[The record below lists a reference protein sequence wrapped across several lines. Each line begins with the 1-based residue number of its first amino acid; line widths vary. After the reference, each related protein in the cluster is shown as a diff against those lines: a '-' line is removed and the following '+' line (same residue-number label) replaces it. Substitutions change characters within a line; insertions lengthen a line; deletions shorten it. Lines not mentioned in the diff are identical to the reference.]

1 MDISDIAKL
10 AGVSP
15 STVSKVINHKDSS
28 ISDATRERVLKIVR
42 EYHYSPYSRSRA
54 TKDWLIGVVFRSP
67 ISLDSTLDGILNVA
81 QRAGYAPLVLNSNL
95 DLEQERKNLEALKS
109 TGAAGVIWEPVN
121 GESLSYRGI
130 LDASGAK
137 VVTIGANGGDL
148 SLLIP
153 YEKATYEITAEL
165 IGRDHRRIGCLVT
178 EGRRTPDF
186 IQGFKR
192 CLFEHGMAF
201 TESLIHTEVS
211 ADLLGKIGSGE
222 LTGIVCSHY
231 QMAKKLHERLAT
243 LHYHTPDDVSIVSL
257 RNDSGTSWTDDPG
270 DAISTYTIKNSDFG
284 RLACERLIGKMT
296 GKPAAGDHFDGLKL
310 NNTNSL
316 GNPPTSRSK
325 HAVVVGSINIDTRL
339 SVPTLPD
346 EGKTVTTD
354 RSLVYPGG
362 KGTNQAA
369 GLAKL
374 GHRVALVG
382 DVGADASSDVVYR
395 TLEHW
400 EVDTTGVY
408 RKADVETGKA
418 YIFVDPEGQSMIT
431 VLSGANA
438 FLSADDL
445 AAREQLFE
453 GAQYCLVQT
462 EIPLDAVLAALRTA
476 RHHGAKTI
484 LKPAACD
491 VLPDEI
497 LQRVDILVPNLPELN
512 TIVPGPGTIE
522 ERAAQLAERCGGTVI
537 VTLGAGG
544 CYLPPLPRRQLRCR
558 RHDRCERRFHQRAC
572 SAPHVWRQPGARHR
586 ARQLR
591 GGLQHHSPG
600 SCAGAHRPLR
610 PGVRERVARR
620 EGGVIAA
627 VDPCPSAQRAHFRRP
642 TSTSGPPRA

>member
-42 EYHYSPYSRSRA
+42 EYHYSPYSRSRP

-67 ISLDSTLDGILNVA
+67 ISLDSTLDGILDVA
-81 QRAGYAPLVLNSNL
+81 QRAGYAPLVLNSSL

-130 LDASGAK
+130 LDASDAK

-153 YEKATYEITAEL
+153 YEKATYEITSEL

-231 QMAKKLHERLAT
+231 QMAKKLHARLAT

-257 RNDSGTSWTDDPG
+257 RNDSGTSWIDDPG
-270 DAISTYTIKNSDFG
+270 DAISTYTIRNSDFG

-296 GKPAAGDHFDGLKL
+296 GKPATGDHFDGLKL

-374 GHRVALVG
+374 GHRVTLVG

-418 YIFVDPEGQSMIT
+418 YIFVDPEGRSMIT

-491 VLPDEI
+491 MLPDEI
-497 LQRVDILVPNLPELN
+497 LQKVDILVPNLPELN

-522 ERAAQLAERCGGTVI
+522 GRAARLAERCGGTVI
-537 VTLGAGG
+537 VTLGADG
-544 CYLPPLPRRQLRCR
+544 CYL
-558 RHDRCERRFHQRAC
+558 
-572 SAPHVWRQPGARHR
+572 
-586 ARQLR
+586 
-591 GGLQHHSPG
+591 HSPG
-600 SCAGAHRPLR
+600 LR
-610 PGVRERVARR
+610 RHFPA
-620 EGGVIAA
+620 ADFDA
-627 VDPCPSAQRAHFRRP
+627 VDTTGASDAFISALAARLM
-642 TSTSGPPRA
+642 SGDDLPRAIELANYAAGYSTTHQGVAQALIDRLGLECANA

>member
-1 MDISDIAKL
+1 
-10 AGVSP
+10 
-15 STVSKVINHKDSS
+15 
-28 ISDATRERVLKIVR
+28 
-42 EYHYSPYSRSRA
+42 
-54 TKDWLIGVVFRSP
+54 
-67 ISLDSTLDGILNVA
+67 
-81 QRAGYAPLVLNSNL
+81 
-95 DLEQERKNLEALKS
+95 
-109 TGAAGVIWEPVN
+109 
-121 GESLSYRGI
+121 
-130 LDASGAK
+130 
-137 VVTIGANGGDL
+137 
-148 SLLIP
+148 
-153 YEKATYEITAEL
+153 
-165 IGRDHRRIGCLVT
+165 
-178 EGRRTPDF
+178 
-186 IQGFKR
+186 
-192 CLFEHGMAF
+192 
-201 TESLIHTEVS
+201 
-211 ADLLGKIGSGE
+211 
-222 LTGIVCSHY
+222 
-231 QMAKKLHERLAT
+231 
-243 LHYHTPDDVSIVSL
+243 
-257 RNDSGTSWTDDPG
+257 
-270 DAISTYTIKNSDFG
+270 
-284 RLACERLIGKMT
+284 MT
-296 GKPAAGDHFDGLKL
+296 GKPATGDHFDGLKL

-362 KGTNQAA
+362 KGTNQVA

-374 GHRVALVG
+374 GHRVTLVG

-418 YIFVDPEGQSMIT
+418 YIFVDPEGRSMIT

-522 ERAAQLAERCGGTVI
+522 ERAARLAERCGGTVI
-537 VTLGAGG
+537 VTLGADG
-544 CYLPPLPRRQLRCR
+544 CYL
-558 RHDRCERRFHQRAC
+558 
-572 SAPHVWRQPGARHR
+572 
-586 ARQLR
+586 
-591 GGLQHHSPG
+591 HSPG
-600 SCAGAHRPLR
+600 LR
-610 PGVRERVARR
+610 RHFPA
-620 EGGVIAA
+620 ADFDA
-627 VDPCPSAQRAHFRRP
+627 VDTTGASDAFISALAARLM
-642 TSTSGPPRA
+642 SGDDLPRAIELANYAAGYSTTHQGVAQALIDRLGLECANA